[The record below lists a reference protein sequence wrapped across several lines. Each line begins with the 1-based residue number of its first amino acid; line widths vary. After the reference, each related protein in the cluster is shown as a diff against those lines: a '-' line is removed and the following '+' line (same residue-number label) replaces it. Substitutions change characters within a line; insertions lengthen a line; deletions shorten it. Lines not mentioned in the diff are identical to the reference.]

1 MKPFILEA
9 FKIIEEDLEVNI
21 ILKPNDSLINNY
33 IATAKVYPNE
43 LEADADTANFI
54 AEMTPLLFNDFKQ
67 MENVALSI
75 RDQFYLPE

>member
-9 FKIIEEDLEVNI
+9 FKVIEEDLEVNI
-21 ILKPNDSLINNY
+21 TLKPNDSLIQNY

-43 LEADADTANFI
+43 IEADADTINFI
-54 AEMTPLLFNDFKQ
+54 TEMTPLLFNTFKE
-67 MENVALSI
+67 MDNVALSI